1 MRYLTSSY
9 LLYFFFIGSVLDGG
23 FAAAAEFLHSPASP
37 LSLSSALVDAH
48 GPSLDALLGEV
59 DVLGVGLTRS
69 VPENLLPE
77 KNSSN
82 VLGTGKGAAGK
93 EKVSNT
99 SANERV
105 DPTGNNASSTSA
117 DKRWDTGLFN
127 FAAIGGPDKV
137 KEAAAEGA
145 LEVLDGLGKKF
156 NSLKSVTVA
165 TFKKT
170 VLSAQ
175 GSTVTEEESDS
186 SPFAGLLGRRAST
199 SEVGAKKGT
208 NDEKKKLPNRTNRA
222 KSEGNKGSSGP
233 KFTID
238 SDDEEDEAAHEAHEG
253 GAGDDHYSNEG
264 GDTNDEVD
272 SESHGMHGDDMKRV
286 SEPEDPN
293 KISIA
298 KSDAEKAQ
306 ALAMHYLS
314 GLKRD
319 DSIAITKESL
329 PGAVLFPA
337 IKIEDPDDEEVSK
350 PQEQV
355 SESKDNSILDP
366 SSSGTSSTPL
376 LPKPKLQH
384 RFLVVTRERFIVL
397 DSKGGGVGSLARV
410 VANHH
415 LTELLKMTFRKKDP
429 DTVTLYFVSSD
440 RSPKTK
446 LFRVSKRQD
455 FVDCLQVNVIL
466 DYSLSL
472 FSSSSLNN
480 LVVIYLYCY
489 NNIIL

>member
-59 DVLGVGLTRS
+59 D
-69 VPENLLPE
+69 
-77 KNSSN
+77 

-253 GAGDDHYSNEG
+253 AGDDHYSNEG

-293 KISIA
+293 KISIV

-480 LVVIYLYCY
+480 LIVIYLYCY